1 MRVTKSSGGTV
12 IVVVRSLTHW
22 ELSSRPAVAAVT
34 SPAMT
39 VLTQQ
44 IISPRLSLINNNNN
58 HIQVE
63 LGPAGWSSVVN
74 TFLLFFQSGTTKLKR
89 SWSTGSGDKIQS
101 KTLPDS
107 SDITDKLI
115 EAIPDLLTSL
125 VINSHQTQL
134 FGNNNLSEEKM
145 METLDLQLDI
155 KDNFEPGQLGLM
167 EDPGVIS
174 FDSLDYPEDLSD
186 FDDDEVEMEEKV
198 HDFSKRM
205 LRFSFDDLI
214 SSRQFSKQEQKL
226 RMRTKSLSDI
236 NEILVTRQHS
246 HREKTKKIS

>member
-1 MRVTKSSGGTV
+1 MGSSK
-12 IVVVRSLTHW
+12 
-22 ELSSRPAVAAVT
+22 PAVAAIT

-58 HIQVE
+58 HIQ
-63 LGPAGWSSVVN
+63 
-74 TFLLFFQSGTTKLKR
+74 SGANKLKR
-89 SWSTGSGDKIQS
+89 SWSTGSGDKLQS
-101 KTLPDS
+101 KTLPDC
-107 SDITDKLI
+107 SDITDGLVPHKLM
-115 EAIPDLLTSL
+115 EALPDLLTSL
-125 VINSHQTQL
+125 VINSNQAQL
-134 FGNNNLSEEKM
+134 YDNNNLSEGKM
-145 METLDLQLDI
+145 METLDRELDI
-155 KDNFEPGQLGLM
+155 KDNFEPGQFGLM

-198 HDFSKRM
+198 QDFTKRM

>member
-1 MRVTKSSGGTV
+1 MTKSGAGCDCGCEESHSLGAQFQAGSGSDNISSYDGPHTADHQ
-12 IVVVRSLTHW
+12 SQA
-22 ELSSRPAVAAVT
+22 LSH
-34 SPAMT
+34 
-39 VLTQQ
+39 QQ
-44 IISPRLSLINNNNN
+44 QQQPHPGRA
-58 HIQVE
+58 
-63 LGPAGWSSVVN
+63 GPSW
-74 TFLLFFQSGTTKLKR
+74 FLFCCQQFFFQSGATKLKR

-101 KTLPDS
+101 KTLPGS
-107 SDITDKLI
+107 PDITDKLI

-134 FGNNNLSEEKM
+134 FGNNNLSEDKM

-155 KDNFEPGQLGLM
+155 KDNFEPGQFGLM

-198 HDFSKRM
+198 HNFSKPM

-236 NEILVTRQHS
+236 NEILAARQYS

>member
-1 MRVTKSSGGTV
+1 
-12 IVVVRSLTHW
+12 
-22 ELSSRPAVAAVT
+22 
-34 SPAMT
+34 MT

-58 HIQVE
+58 HIQ
-63 LGPAGWSSVVN
+63 
-74 TFLLFFQSGTTKLKR
+74 SGAVKLKR
-89 SWSTGSGDKIQS
+89 SWSTGSGDKLQS

-107 SDITDKLI
+107 SDITDGLVPHKLI
-115 EAIPDLLTSL
+115 EALPDLLTNL
-125 VINSHQTQL
+125 VINSNQAKL
-134 FGNNNLSEEKM
+134 FENNNLSEEKM
-145 METLDLQLDI
+145 METLDLELDNN
-155 KDNFEPGQLGLM
+155 DNFEPGQFGLM

-174 FDSLDYPEDLSD
+174 FDSLDYPDFSDEQSD
-186 FDDDEVEMEEKV
+186 FEDEVEMEEKV
-198 HDFSKRM
+198 HNFSKPM

-236 NEILVTRQHS
+236 NEILAARQYS

>member
-1 MRVTKSSGGTV
+1 MGSSK
-12 IVVVRSLTHW
+12 
-22 ELSSRPAVAAVT
+22 PAVAVET

-39 VLTQQ
+39 VLTQH
-44 IISPRLSLINNNNN
+44 IINNNNL
-58 HIQVE
+58 I
-63 LGPAGWSSVVN
+63 
-74 TFLLFFQSGTTKLKR
+74 QSGARLKR

-107 SDITDKLI
+107 SDITDGLVPHKLI

-125 VINSHQTQL
+125 VINSNQTQL
-134 FGNNNLSEEKM
+134 YGNNNLSEDKM
-145 METLDLQLDI
+145 LETLDLQLDNT
-155 KDNFEPGQLGLM
+155 DNFEPGQFGLM

-174 FDSLDYPEDLSD
+174 FDSLDYPDDLSD
-186 FDDDEVEMEEKV
+186 FEDEVEMEEKV
-198 HDFSKRM
+198 HNFSKRM

-236 NEILVTRQHS
+236 NEILVARQHS
-246 HREKTKKIS
+246 HREKTKSIS